1 MMNHENGT
9 TTPAADHSDELSG
22 TLNLLLNRYLQLLTE
37 DHGDFWSRQEEQT
50 VLQVRDVLT
59 RAGHAPYLPHEV
71 RAHLDYPLFG
81 GVR

>member
-1 MMNHENGT
+1 MNTITDT
-9 TTPAADHSDELSG
+9 TTPTSDLSEELSG
-22 TLNLLLNRYLQLLTE
+22 TLTLLLNRYLQLLTE

-59 RAGHAPYLPHEV
+59 RSGHAPYLPHEV
-71 RAHLDYPLFG
+71 RAHIDYPMFG

>member
-1 MMNHENGT
+1 MSTIIDNAGHQSAISE
-9 TTPAADHSDELSG
+9 ELSG
-22 TLNLLLNRYLQLLTE
+22 TLTLLLNRYLQLLTE

-71 RAHLDYPLFG
+71 RAHIDYPFFG
-81 GVR
+81 KNR